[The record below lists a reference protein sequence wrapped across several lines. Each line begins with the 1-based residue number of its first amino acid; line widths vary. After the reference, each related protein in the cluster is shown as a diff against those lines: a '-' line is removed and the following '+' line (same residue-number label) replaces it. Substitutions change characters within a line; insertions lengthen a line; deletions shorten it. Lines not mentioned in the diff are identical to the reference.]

1 MKFGEFPVA
10 SAEGLMLA
18 HAVKLPERTLHKGHR
33 VSPADIEAL
42 NSAGIASITAA
53 RIEDGDLSED
63 EAARQLAAAIAPDH
77 LRFSE
82 AATGRVN
89 VYAAADG
96 LFVADRDVVD
106 RVNRIDPAITLAC
119 LADHARVRAGDM
131 VATFKIIPLAVPGR
145 KVEAAC
151 DALRAAVAF
160 EVKPFADYAVSLVAT
175 ELPSLKPA
183 VMDKTARILA
193 HRLAT
198 SGNRLVREQRVA
210 HRRDAVAFAIGEAMS
225 AADRLPKLVI
235 VFGASAVIDEDDVI
249 PAAIRQAGGEIL
261 SVGMP
266 VDPGNLMVLGRIGET
281 YVVGAPGCARS
292 PKENGFDWVLDRI
305 LAGEKP
311 DARDLTGMGV
321 GGLLMEIETRPRPRD
336 SAEERHL
343 PVTVATVI
351 LAAGKA
357 SRMGEGGAHKLLA
370 EFDGEPLVRRAAETA
385 LAADAASVIV
395 VTGHRRSQIEAAL
408 SGLDVTAVEN
418 PDYASGM
425 ASSLISGFSASSAR
439 DADGVLVMLADMP
452 GVTSADL
459 DALIAAFRAASGRA
473 IVRAV
478 SRGKRGNPVIL
489 PRSLGDAVMRLEGDV
504 GARHII
510 ETSGLPVIDV
520 DIGDAAHLDVDTPE
534 AVLAAGGVLRG

>member
-10 SAEGLMLA
+10 GAEGLMLA
-18 HAVKLPERTLHKGHR
+18 HAVRLPELTLRKGHR
-33 VSPADIEAL
+33 VSPADVETL
-42 NSAGIASITAA
+42 KQGGIIKVTAA
-53 RIEDGDLSED
+53 LIEDGDLDED
-63 EAARQLAAAIAPDH
+63 EAARRLAAAIVPDH

-89 VYAAADG
+89 VYAETDG
-96 LFVADRDVVD
+96 LFVAARDVVD

-119 LADHARVRAGDM
+119 LADHVRVRAGDM
-131 VATFKIIPLAVPGR
+131 VATIKIIPLALPGK
-145 KVEAAC
+145 KVDAAC
-151 DALRAAVAF
+151 DALRTTAAF
-160 EVKPFADYAVSLVAT
+160 EVKPFREYAVSLVAT
-175 ELPSLKPA
+175 ELPSLKTA
-183 VMDKTARILA
+183 VMDKTTRVLER
-193 HRLAT
+193 RLKAY
-198 SGNRLVREQRVA
+198 GNRLAREKRVS
-210 HRRDAVAFAIGEAMS
+210 HRQDAVAAAIDQVMATAEHFQ
-225 AADRLPKLVI
+225 KLI
-235 VFGASAVIDEDDVI
+235 IIFGASAVIDKDDVI
-249 PAAIRQAGGEIL
+249 PAAIRQAGGEVL

-266 VDPGNLMVLGRIGET
+266 VDPGNLIVLGRIGET

-321 GGLLMEIETRPRPRD
+321 GGLLMEIETRPRPRE
-336 SAEERHL
+336 SADGHRQ
-343 PVTVATVI
+343 PAVAVVI

-370 EFDGEPLVRRAAETA
+370 EFDGEPLVRRTAKTA
-385 LAADAASVIV
+385 LGADPASVIV
-395 VTGHRRSQIEAAL
+395 VTGHRRSEIEASL
-408 SGLDVTAVEN
+408 SGLDVTFIEN

-425 ASSLISGFSASSAR
+425 ASSLISGFAAPAAR
-439 DADGVLVMLADMP
+439 EADGVLVMLADMP
-452 GVTSADL
+452 GVKSANL
-459 DALIAAFRAASGRA
+459 DALIAAFREASGRA

-489 PRSLGDAVMRLEGDV
+489 PRTVGDAVMRLEGDV
-504 GARHII
+504 GARHIV

-534 AVLAAGGVLRG
+534 AVLAAGGILRR